1 MFRGLS
7 TTTDKAVFRECYA
20 RLHELRSLAPNA
32 KLLAL
37 TATAT
42 SETRKAIM
50 EILLMD
56 NPFIIYESPDKS
68 NITYSVFYMSRD
80 GSLQK
85 YFEWVVKELLEHGIN
100 STRTII

>member
-1 MFRGLS
+1 MS
-7 TTTDKAVFRECYA
+7 ITTDQAVFHVCYA

-37 TATAT
+37 TAAAT

-56 NPFIIYESPDKS
+56 SSSIIYESPDKP
-68 NITYSVFYMSRD
+68 NIANSVFYMSRD
-80 GSLQK
+80 KVFRNILSGS
-85 YFEWVVKELLEHGIN
+85 
-100 STRTII
+100 

>member
-1 MFRGLS
+1 MS
-7 TTTDKAVFRECYA
+7 TTTDQAVFRVCYA

-56 NPFIIYESPDKS
+56 SSFIIYEALINPTLPILCFICQGIKS
-68 NITYSVFYMSRD
+68 SEIF
-80 GSLQK
+80 
-85 YFEWVVKELLEHGIN
+85 
-100 STRTII
+100 